1 LNKIWVSLSSYI
13 SLFLFLFN
21 YFHVEKERDQFY
33 AVRREYER
41 NKAEYETLIQ
51 NQQQEIVSIRSE
63 RDEIESLLCQ
73 EALNQNLKE
82 VEYNPSKDDKIRSQ
96 KCKIA
101 EMQHLIDAIREEAKS
116 CRSERDAV
124 FLEFEKFKSSHETE
138 LEQVRVKHLSIE
150 VENVALEERTNRLQ
164 TEIEKKDVI
173 IRNLRLSNDE
183 FSEKSEAAMKGQL
196 DVEKTLAFT
205 KEEFARQM
213 ELMKSSFEIDKADLQ
228 ESIQH
233 HMERLQE
240 REDLLRRTQ
249 REVSEMQ
256 LKAETVEADLRRT
269 HIFQMSELRK
279 RYGAAELELADA
291 RQFHKTYETQTSQVT
306 ERLTVELEASQ
317 SELSRSKRE
326 KDILHSKLRELE
338 IQLDGEKRAASAMKS
353 ELGTRIQQAEVTGRE
368 TKATMEALES
378 RYTSYFSINNIEF
391 SMFNNDGY

>member
-183 FSEKSEAAMKGQL
+183 ISEKSEAAMKGQL

-213 ELMKSSFEIDKADLQ
+213 ELTKSSFEIDKADLQ